1 MSFSKSDFE
10 TLLRKDFP
18 KVSVKR
24 TETCKKISDIAFLE
38 FNVRDEVVFQSF
50 IDQNKCKS
58 EHLEKVIK
66 RIRNL
71 KPKCTETTNKISN
84 QKRNMIVNHDTS
96 LDNLIEYFLDNM
108 KETPIK
114 IRPPTQMEQSQT
126 TFLPLRHKS
135 HVNDSDIRSK
145 AEVYLQPLKIVPTRF
160 QVQLIPIKV
169 QKGKPCFLVKTLQ
182 NSPSKPA
189 SAT

>member
-1 MSFSKSDFE
+1 MSFS
-10 TLLRKDFP
+10 R
-18 KVSVKR
+18 VNVKR
-24 TETCKKISDIAFLE
+24 SGICGKISDTASLE
-38 FNVRDEVVFQSF
+38 FYVKDEVAFESF
-50 IDQNKCKS
+50 VDQNKSKS
-58 EHLEKVIK
+58 QRLEKVIN

-71 KPKCTETTNKISN
+71 KSKYTKNLPKRLQNKP
-84 QKRNMIVNHDTS
+84 KIVTHDTS
-96 LDNLIEYFLDNM
+96 LDNLIEYFLDDM

-126 TFLPLRHKS
+126 TFLPLRHQS

-160 QVQLIPIKV
+160 QVHLIPIKV

>member
-1 MSFSKSDFE
+1 MSFS
-10 TLLRKDFP
+10 R
-18 KVSVKR
+18 VSVKR
-24 TETCKKISDIAFLE
+24 TETCKKISDIASLE

-96 LDNLIEYFLDNM
+96 LKNLIEYFLDNLQ
-108 KETPIK
+108 KTSRRSKPI
-114 IRPPTQMEQSQT
+114 S
-126 TFLPLRHKS
+126 LPLRNQS
-135 HVNDSDIRSK
+135 YVNDSHISSK
-145 AEVYLQPLKIVPTRF
+145 AEVYLQPIKIFPTKI
-160 QVQLIPIKV
+160 QVQLIPLKV
-169 QKGKPCFLVKTLQ
+169 QGGKPCFLVKTLK
-182 NSPSKPA
+182 NRPSKPA
-189 SAT
+189 SVT

>member
-24 TETCKKISDIAFLE
+24 TETCKKIFDIVSLE
-38 FNVRDEVVFQSF
+38 INVRDEVVFQSF

-71 KPKCTETTNKISN
+71 KPKCTETTNKTSN

-96 LDNLIEYFLDNM
+96 LENLIEYFLDNLQN
-108 KETPIK
+108 TPRKIK
-114 IRPPTQMEQSQT
+114 P
-126 TFLPLRHKS
+126 TFLPLRHQS
-135 HVNDSDIRSK
+135 YVNDSHISSK
-145 AEVYLQPLKIVPTRF
+145 AEVYLQPIKIVPTKI
-160 QVQLIPIKV
+160 QVQLIPLKV
-169 QKGKPCFLVKTLQ
+169 QGGKPCFLVKTLK
-182 NSPSKPA
+182 NRPSKPA
-189 SAT
+189 SVT